1 MTVHFNQN
9 SMATILSFKE
19 VVDIPGV
26 RIATD
31 TNQERAMTD
40 IPQNGK
46 FFRFKECKY
55 RLYYYDTKKEDDEAE
70 ENNTIDNNTIIDYSC
85 IQNVKENTNFLTK

>member
-1 MTVHFNQN
+1 M
-9 SMATILSFKE
+9 
-19 VVDIPGV
+19 
-26 RIATD
+26 TD
-31 TNQERAMTD
+31 T
-40 IPQNGK
+40 PLNGK